1 MEIVDANIVLR
12 YLLKDHERFYHQA
25 KQIIEHKSIHMPTEV
40 IAEIV
45 YVLENVYSVPEI
57 RITEALTKLLD
68 YPNISTPDK
77 AVCYKSL
84 TIYNSENIDFVDAL
98 LVGYNRI
105 HGDVIHSF
113 DKKVQ
118 KLCNAE

>member
-12 YLLKDHERFYHQA
+12 YLLKDHNRLYHES
-25 KQIIEHKSIHMPTEV
+25 KQILERNAIHIPTEV

-45 YVLENVYSVPEI
+45 YVLEKVYNVPAN
-57 RITEALTKLLD
+57 RISEALTKLLD
-68 YPNISTPDK
+68 YPNITTPDN
-77 AVCYKSL
+77 AVCYESL

-98 LVGYNRI
+98 LVCYNRI
-105 HGDVIHSF
+105 HGAIIHTF

-118 KLCNAE
+118 KLCRAE